1 MLGDIDELLDEM
13 KKKNCDIYGVD
24 VTFNNHEF
32 KQEDFFD
39 NFLGYEDL
47 KCNGCSQLIKSGKP
61 RLKCIFC

>member
-13 KKKNCDIYGVD
+13 KKKNCCIYGVD

-47 KCNGCSQLIKSGKP
+47 KCNGCS
-61 RLKCIFC
+61 